1 MIELRNISKAFG
13 SRIVLRK
20 VNLTINEGDFVT
32 LMGPNGV
39 GKTTLLHLIATLS
52 KPTAGTI
59 LINGYDLAD
68 SASQLRRFIGV
79 VSHKTLLYDDLT
91 AMQNLS
97 FYAQMYDVVD
107 SSIRIESLLKQ
118 VGLWGRQN
126 DLVRTYSRGMQQRLS
141 IARALL
147 HNPPILILDE
157 PDTGLDQHATQQLG
171 DLLTEM
177 GGDSAGSSENSN
189 KRTTMMTTHN
199 LDWGVSMGN
208 RAVVLAKGQ
217 VAYDSQGGEIS
228 MTQVREYY

>member
-20 VNLTINEGDFVT
+20 ISLTVNEGDFIT
-32 LMGPNGV
+32 LVGPNGV

-59 LINGYDLAD
+59 LINGYNLAD

-91 AMQNLS
+91 AIQNLS
-97 FYAQMYDVVD
+97 FYAQMYDVTN
-107 SSIRIESLLKQ
+107 SLARIEMLLKQ
-118 VGLWGRQN
+118 VGLWGRQH

-157 PDTGLDQHATQQLG
+157 PDTGLDQHATRQLG
-171 DLLTEM
+171 DLLAEM
-177 GGDSAGSSENSN
+177 GGNSGG
-189 KRTTMMTTHN
+189 KRTTLMTTHN
-199 LDWGVSMGN
+199 LDWGISMGN
-208 RAVVLAKGQ
+208 RAVVLAKGCI
-217 VAYDSQGGEIS
+217 AYDSQGDKIS

>member
-1 MIELRNISKAFG
+1 MIELRNISKVFG

-20 VNLTINEGDFVT
+20 LNLIINEGDFVT

-59 LINGYDLAD
+59 LINGYNLAD

-107 SSIRIESLLKQ
+107 SSVRIKILLEQ
-118 VGLWGRQN
+118 VGLWGRQH

-157 PDTGLDQHATQQLG
+157 PDTGLDQHATRQLG
-171 DLLTEM
+171 NLLAEM
-177 GGDSAGSSENSN
+177 GGETGST
-189 KRTTMMTTHN
+189 KRTTLMTTHN

-208 RAVVLAKGQ
+208 RAVVLAKGR
-217 VAYDSQGGEIS
+217 VAYDSQGETIS